1 MVLLFST
8 SQGYFAKCLVFWI
21 LSRVFCECLHKARY
35 LASVFF
41 CLLKQAQ
48 DKMKE
53 SFDLKAVQ
61 CEFGPAANCSV
72 QPLMP
77 NAVGHAWSLKEN

>member
-1 MVLLFST
+1 MFSVL
-8 SQGYFAKCLVFWI
+8 I
-21 LSRVFCECLHKARY
+21 LSRVFLRVFAQSQVLSQC
-35 LASVFF
+35 FF

-53 SFDLKAVQ
+53 RFDLKAVQ

>member
-1 MVLLFST
+1 MFSVLDFVSGFL
-8 SQGYFAKCLVFWI
+8 
-21 LSRVFCECLHKARY
+21 RVFAQSQVFSQC
-35 LASVFF
+35 FF

-53 SFDLKAVQ
+53 RFDLKAVQ

-77 NAVGHAWSLKEN
+77 NAVGHAWSKKKVGETE